1 MLLLKV
7 AKPKYFCL
15 VILKNDLGVFIFP
28 IQTYTELPW
37 AVGFTQTDCAQQ
49 CDSRQSTSVTW
60 HAGAEQDKS
69 IHLSDSLL
77 IANKDST

>member
-1 MLLLKV
+1 M
-7 AKPKYFCL
+7 
-15 VILKNDLGVFIFP
+15 
-28 IQTYTELPW
+28 ELPW
-37 AVGFTQTDCAQQ
+37 AVEFTQTDCAQQ
-49 CDSRQSTSVTW
+49 SDSRQSTSVTW